1 MTEAAI
7 QKEQA
12 IRYLMTKNNITYAVA
27 KVYVEQVLGL

>member
-12 IRYLMTKNNITYAVA
+12 IRYIMQKNNVSRTVA
-27 KVYVEQVLGL
+27 TVYVEQVLGL